1 VQKPAEEKL
10 KAMYRPL
17 ANAIAARALVEF
29 ADRQAADPSSY
40 RSLEVTMRLSVNVH
54 KNFDYLMGY
63 TGKWCEEPEYRE
75 AMVGVDEVRHLAL
88 HIGAIMV
95 HVMQQATDSSC
106 GSVDPS
112 SPRGCARS
120 HLMTGTVILSV
131 GGGVRAA
138 GSHVLCAIS
147 VLAKHHT
154 YIMHVPTQL

>member
-40 RSLEVTMRLSVNVH
+40 RTLEVTMRLSVNVH

-95 HVMQQATDSSC
+95 HVMQQAADSSC

-120 HLMTGTVILSV
+120 HPMTGAVMLSV
-131 GGGVRAA
+131 GGGSEPQ
-138 GSHVLCAIS
+138 GLMCCVLFLSWPNTTHI
-147 VLAKHHT
+147 
-154 YIMHVPTQL
+154 